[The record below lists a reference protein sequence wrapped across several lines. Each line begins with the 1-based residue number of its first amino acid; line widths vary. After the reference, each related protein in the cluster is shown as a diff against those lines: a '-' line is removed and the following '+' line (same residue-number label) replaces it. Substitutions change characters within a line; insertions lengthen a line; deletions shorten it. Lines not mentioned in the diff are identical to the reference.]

1 MYLCCTLPKRLFPN
15 LKNLKNPKM
24 VFFRVQNK
32 YNISIKFITMATIQ
46 AVILRKKNSS
56 GHFPI
61 SIRITRNRRSTFLS
75 TGKYIEERLWD
86 KQNRRVRKSHPN
98 ATMLN
103 RFIQKKLS
111 EAHEKLLDIEAKSE
125 YIPLSDVRKKIKN
138 SANNNFFDT
147 ASQYLTYLKEKDKFH
162 QYDTEKSRVKK
173 LKEFIGSSYIHFN
186 EITPSLLK
194 SFCNH
199 LIAKEGRSRKT
210 ANNYLVLIRAIYNLG
225 IANNNADRNHY
236 PFGKGKIQ
244 IKKVDA
250 IRIGLNKEEIKKL
263 EDPIGI
269 TDAQQ
274 VAVHLWLVSFYFA
287 GIRCSDLLKLK
298 WSDFKDGRLY
308 YRMGKN
314 EKLVT
319 LKIPQKALEILD
331 IYITYKASEEDFVFP
346 QLKGTNLNDSRAVI
360 TRLQSIN
367 RNLNRRLTEAAK
379 TLKIDKKL
387 TMHIARHSFGNL
399 SGDKIPIQM
408 LQKLYR
414 HSSVTT
420 TINYQASFMQNE
432 ADAAL
437 DKVIN
442 F

>member
-1 MYLCCTLPKRLFPN
+1 
-15 LKNLKNPKM
+15 
-24 VFFRVQNK
+24 
-32 YNISIKFITMATIQ
+32 MATIQ
-46 AVILRKKNSS
+46 AVLQRRKNSS
-56 GHFPI
+56 GQFPI
-61 SIRITRNRRSTFLS
+61 SIRITRNRRSTYLS
-75 TGKYIEERLWD
+75 TGQYIEERLWD
-86 KQNRRVRKSHPN
+86 KKNRRVRKSHPN
-98 ATMLN
+98 AAMLN
-103 RFIQKKLS
+103 RFIQKKLA
-111 EAHEKLLDIEAKSE
+111 EANEKLLEIEAKLE
-125 YIPLSDVRKKIKN
+125 YIPLSAVRKKIKN
-138 SANNNFFDT
+138 SVNNNFFDT
-147 ASQYLTYLKEKDKFH
+147 ASLYLTYLKEKNKFH
-162 QYDTEKSRVKK
+162 QYDTEKSRVKIF
-173 LKEFIGSSYIHFN
+173 KEFIGASYIHFN

-199 LIAKEGRSRKT
+199 LIAKQGRSRKT

-225 IANNNADRNHY
+225 IANNNAERNHY

-250 IRIGLNKEEIKKL
+250 VRIGLNRGEIKKL
-263 EDPIGI
+263 EYPLGI

-298 WSDFKDGRLY
+298 WSDFKDERLY

-314 EKLVT
+314 QKLVT
-319 LKIPQKALEILD
+319 LKIPNKAQEILD
-331 IYITYKASEEDFVFP
+331 IYREYKLSEEDFVFP
-346 QLKGTNLNDSRAVI
+346 QLKGTDLKDPRAI
-360 TRLQSIN
+360 STRLQSIN

-420 TINYQASFMQNE
+420 TINYQANFMQKE
-432 ADAAL
+432 VDSAL
-437 DKVIN
+437 EKVIN